1 MEDCSNVSGL
11 TTWRELRGRGA
22 IGAVV
27 KIVVLSDYM
36 GGGGGAMGY
45 QVSCGI
51 LWYCVIRL
59 TNRGE
64 QWVIW
69 SVVDCGIVSVAQ
81 LPGGSN
87 GVSVQWWIVGMCR
100 WLNYTGGA
108 MGYRFCGGLWHCVGG
123 VTYPGE
129 QWVIGSVMD
138 CGIVSVA

>member
-1 MEDCSNVSGL
+1 
-11 TTWRELRGRGA
+11 
-22 IGAVV
+22 
-27 KIVVLSDYM
+27 
-36 GGGGGAMGY
+36 MGY
-45 QVSCGI
+45 QVSCEI

-87 GVSVQWWIVGMCR
+87 GVSVQWWIVGLCR
-100 WLNYTGGA
+100 WLNYT
-108 MGYRFCGGLWHCVGG
+108 
-123 VTYPGE
+123 GE
-129 QWVIGSVMD
+129 QWVIGSVVD